1 MWEVVVDG
9 SRISGIAVVEQ
20 ISLLAKVLWNDLK
33 YIGTCVLK
41 AFWTGFSDILLGI
54 CPTDI
59 ETCQVM
65 RLQGV
70 SSGWVPRGHTPCAP
84 HHVQAGQLYL
94 RELRGL
100 EASARVTRE

>member
-59 ETCQVM
+59 EIWQ
-65 RLQGV
+65 
-70 SSGWVPRGHTPCAP
+70 AP
-84 HHVQAGQLYL
+84 SDAV
-94 RELRGL
+94 
-100 EASARVTRE
+100 ARS